1 MKEQAQTLATP
12 VLASSKIKAHLWTL
26 PRWFAAPLVAA
37 PVVLGALLTGNVT
50 VNSWIGVAAA
60 LLIFAGA
67 LSFNSFLDYAW
78 TGLDKGEPGE
88 RSDEKDYCGAQ
99 SLIARGIVGTGEVA
113 ANALAWYALALAPV
127 IYLAIRVG
135 WPILVVALAGML
147 MTFWYSKAKFNW
159 THELSL
165 AVGTAPLPVLLGMF
179 ATTASPP
186 WTTGLVA
193 CVPFAVIHSF
203 AGLALDEWPDAAA
216 NLKKGVR
223 SIAYKVWENGVSLEW
238 YLSTWFLFMYLY
250 HIFLIAIGVLAPL
263 SAIAFVSFPVLMGCM
278 VFLKRD
284 FRRVAGITV
293 LVALSYPV
301 LLVVGQALGG

>member
-1 MKEQAQTLATP
+1 MEVRSESIAAPVPATI
-12 VLASSKIKAHLWTL
+12 KIKAHLWTL

-37 PVVLGALLTGNVT
+37 PVILGALLTEQVT
-50 VNSWIGVAAA
+50 VNSWIGVLAA

-78 TGLDKGEPGE
+78 TGLDRGAPGE

-99 SLIARGIVGTGEVA
+99 GLIARGVVGPGEVA
-113 ANALAWYALALAPV
+113 ANALTWYVLALAPI
-127 IYLAIRVG
+127 IYLALRVG
-135 WPILVVALAGML
+135 WPILAVSGAGML

-159 THELSL
+159 THELAL
-165 AVGTAPLPVLLGMF
+165 AVGTAPLPVLLGMY
-179 ATTASPP
+179 ATTTSPP
-186 WTTGLVA
+186 WTTGLIV

-216 NLKKGVR
+216 NLKKGVK

-278 VFLKRD
+278 VFLKQD